1 MEYGCNFFYNK
12 RHEIG
17 KASFWNYES
26 ISTKFQAIH
35 LKLCPLS
42 HNVYTWNY
50 ESISTEFQAINLKL
64 CALSHNAYSK
74 YVTKLVWHSKLIIF
88 INFEHNTRPL
98 SPSFSK
104 NGKDL
109 SLHNQKTYRNF
120 LQEKR
125 RNMFFVLLIHE
136 FQGSVFFYFFQEMQ
150 VVLQVDFKSSFI

>member
-42 HNVYTWNY
+42 HNIYTWNY

-104 NGKDL
+104 MEKICPSTLKKRTETFCKKREETCFL
-109 SLHNQKTYRNF
+109 SCLSMNF
-120 LQEKR
+120 KE
-125 RNMFFVLLIHE
+125 
-136 FQGSVFFYFFQEMQ
+136 VFSSIS
-150 VVLQVDFKSSFI
+150 FKKCK